1 MGFWNEGYTILS
13 ETKTDNEITTVARTD
28 GGATIICR
36 EPIHT
41 SEEESEMLSDFALAC
56 AQMMF
61 PNKDLS
67 HIKRIRV
74 ICNENR

>member
-1 MGFWNEGYTILS
+1 MSFWNEGYTILS
-13 ETKTDNEITTVARTD
+13 ETGTDTEIATVARTD

-41 SEEESEMLSDFALAC
+41 PDEEAEILSDFALAC

-67 HIKRIRV
+67 QVKKICV
-74 ICNENR
+74 ICNENL